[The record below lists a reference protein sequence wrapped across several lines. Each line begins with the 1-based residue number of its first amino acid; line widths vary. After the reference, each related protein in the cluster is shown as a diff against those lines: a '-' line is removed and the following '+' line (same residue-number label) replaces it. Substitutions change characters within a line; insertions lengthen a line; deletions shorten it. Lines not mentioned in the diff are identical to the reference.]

1 MNVAIMGVGLAKHVF
16 QLHGVSRRGKVCWV
30 SRAAHGAHRPAPAVP
45 DRHRGLR
52 GLLLL
57 AAAILRARAPGED
70 GMHARSSTKCSR
82 LRPHAEGCGT
92 APDELSEMTNL
103 PDNFRRIRDEAFPA
117 KLPH

>member
-1 MNVAIMGVGLAKHVF
+1 
-16 QLHGVSRRGKVCWV
+16 
-30 SRAAHGAHRPAPAVP
+30 
-45 DRHRGLR
+45 
-52 GLLLL
+52 
-57 AAAILRARAPGED
+57 
-70 GMHARSSTKCSR
+70 MHARSSTKCSR